1 MLSISFA
8 NTIVK
13 SAVSAL
19 KASRNNTEAMLIIYG
34 NHGSYPVRMSDA
46 RCDGHIE
53 HHNPIYG
60 LSDWRTNILPSVGSI
75 DSIEIATESDISV
88 TFTDSMIRVDNNGE
102 YSIITY
108 DNDQQYQWYNN
119 YGSLIDKALS
129 IL

>member
-8 NTIVK
+8 NTIIK

-19 KASRNNTEAMLIIYG
+19 KQSQNNAEAILVIYG
-34 NHGSYPVRMSDA
+34 DHGSYSARMSDT
-46 RCDGHIE
+46 RGDGHIE

-75 DSIEIATESDISV
+75 ESIEITTESDISV

-102 YSIITY
+102 YNIITY